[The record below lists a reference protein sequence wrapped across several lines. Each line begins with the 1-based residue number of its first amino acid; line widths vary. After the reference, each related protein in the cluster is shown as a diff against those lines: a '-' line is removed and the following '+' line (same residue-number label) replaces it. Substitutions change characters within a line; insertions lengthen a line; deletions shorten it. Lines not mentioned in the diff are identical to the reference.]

1 MAAFREG
8 FQSLNEEPDA
18 GHIRHCH
25 VSPHGGTAC
34 SAQTELETLMTR
46 TSHLIAV
53 LSACIIAAPIA
64 SASELT
70 VTVEGIAKQQG
81 SIMLGLFD
89 EATYNGDGAVNGA
102 NLTVEG
108 TSVSVTFEGLEPGE
122 YAVRLYHD
130 VNDDGEMNSNPFG
143 MPTEPY
149 AFSNNAQGRFGPA
162 KWEDAKFSVEADG
175 TAHTITMN

>member
-1 MAAFREG
+1 
-8 FQSLNEEPDA
+8 
-18 GHIRHCH
+18 
-25 VSPHGGTAC
+25 
-34 SAQTELETLMTR
+34 MTR
-46 TSHLIAV
+46 
-53 LSACIIAAPIA
+53 LSSIIAALSTCLIAAPLA
-64 SASELT
+64 SASDLT

-89 EATYNGDGAVNGA
+89 EASYEGDGAVDGA

-108 TSVSVTFEGLEPGE
+108 TSVTVTFEGLEPGE

-130 VNDDGEMNSNPFG
+130 VNDDGEMNTNPFG

-149 AFSNNAQGRFGPA
+149 AFSNDAKGRFGPA
-162 KWEDAKFSVEADG
+162 KWDDAKFSVGAEG

>member
-1 MAAFREG
+1 
-8 FQSLNEEPDA
+8 
-18 GHIRHCH
+18 
-25 VSPHGGTAC
+25 
-34 SAQTELETLMTR
+34 MTR
-46 TSHLIAV
+46 LSSLIAA
-53 LSACIIAAPIA
+53 LSTCLIAAPLA
-64 SASELT
+64 SASDLT

-89 EATYNGDGAVNGA
+89 EASYNGDGAVDGA

-108 TSVSVTFEGLEPGE
+108 TSVTVTFEGLEPGE

-130 VNDDGEMNSNPFG
+130 VNDDGEMNTNPFG

-149 AFSNNAQGRFGPA
+149 AFSNDAKGRFGPA
-162 KWEDAKFSVEADG
+162 KWDDAKFSVEAEG

>member
-1 MAAFREG
+1 
-8 FQSLNEEPDA
+8 
-18 GHIRHCH
+18 
-25 VSPHGGTAC
+25 
-34 SAQTELETLMTR
+34 MTR

-149 AFSNNAQGRFGPA
+149 ALSNNAQGRFGPA
-162 KWEDAKFSVEADG
+162 
-175 TAHTITMN
+175 